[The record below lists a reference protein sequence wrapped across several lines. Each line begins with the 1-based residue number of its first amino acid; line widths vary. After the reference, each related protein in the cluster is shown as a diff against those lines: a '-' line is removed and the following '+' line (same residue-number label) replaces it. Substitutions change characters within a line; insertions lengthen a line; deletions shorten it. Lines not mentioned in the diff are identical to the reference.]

1 MKKIIGC
8 PAGEWALKLY
18 TVDRFISL
26 EYLLD
31 EQEGE
36 YGICGFPQRVHSY
49 EYLRNEKIDDL
60 IVIINDTRKYEEIK
74 KKLEKYGLIENIHFF
89 NGWKLDSNFYHEVY
103 ADKGWQEF
111 EQSDTNALKRQRQ
124 GWKDRARAMSQLI
137 PEDVKVE
144 KYGLIENIHFFN
156 GWKLDSNFYHE
167 VYADKG
173 WQEFEQSDT
182 NALKRQ
188 RQGWKDRAR
197 AMSQLI
203 PEDVKVLMDIG
214 CGEELLKEFLCKD
227 IKYYGLDYCERN
239 KETIICDINKE
250 KLPDIKVDLYYMAG
264 IIDYVIDIPNFI
276 KQLSRAKYVVMSK
289 TRNERFI
296 RLDDKVMD
304 SGYMNYGIS
313 SYYCSNL
320 ITDMFEIGFVCR
332 KMQWNYKQRDEY
344 YFLFE
349 NYAVKQNN

>member
-1 MKKIIGC
+1 M
-8 PAGEWALKLY
+8 
-18 TVDRFISL
+18 
-26 EYLLD
+26 
-31 EQEGE
+31 
-36 YGICGFPQRVHSY
+36 
-49 EYLRNEKIDDL
+49 
-60 IVIINDTRKYEEIK
+60 
-74 KKLEKYGLIENIHFF
+74 
-89 NGWKLDSNFYHEVY
+89 
-103 ADKGWQEF
+103 
-111 EQSDTNALKRQRQ
+111 
-124 GWKDRARAMSQLI
+124 
-137 PEDVKVE
+137 
-144 KYGLIENIHFFN
+144 
-156 GWKLDSNFYHE
+156 
-167 VYADKG
+167 
-173 WQEFEQSDT
+173 
-182 NALKRQ
+182 
-188 RQGWKDRAR
+188 
-197 AMSQLI
+197 
-203 PEDVKVLMDIG
+203 
-214 CGEELLKEFLCKD
+214 LKEFLCKD
-227 IKYYGLDYCERN
+227 IKYYGLVYCERN

>member
-89 NGWKLDSNFYHEVY
+89 NGWKLDSN
-103 ADKGWQEF
+103 
-111 EQSDTNALKRQRQ
+111 S
-124 GWKDRARAMSQLI
+124 
-137 PEDVKVE
+137 
-144 KYGLIENIHFFN
+144 
-156 GWKLDSNFYHE
+156 YHE

>member
-1 MKKIIGC
+1 MKKVIGC

-36 YGICGFPQRVHSY
+36 YGICGVSKRVHSY

-74 KKLEKYGLIENIHFF
+74 KKLEKSGLIENIHFF

-124 GWKDRARAMSQLI
+124 GWKDRARTMSLLI
-137 PEDVKVE
+137 PDDVK
-144 KYGLIENIHFFN
+144 
-156 GWKLDSNFYHE
+156 
-167 VYADKG
+167 
-173 WQEFEQSDT
+173 T
-182 NALKRQ
+182 
-188 RQGWKDRAR
+188 
-197 AMSQLI
+197 
-203 PEDVKVLMDIG
+203 LMDIG

-264 IIDYVIDIPNFI
+264 IIDYVTDIPNFI

-296 RLDDKVMD
+296 RLDDKVME
-304 SGYMNYGIS
+304 SGYMNYGTN

-320 ITDMFEIGFVCR
+320 ITDMFENGFVCR
-332 KMQWNYKQRDEY
+332 KK
-344 YFLFE
+344 
-349 NYAVKQNN
+349 

>member
-74 KKLEKYGLIENIHFF
+74 KKL
-89 NGWKLDSNFYHEVY
+89 
-103 ADKGWQEF
+103 
-111 EQSDTNALKRQRQ
+111 
-124 GWKDRARAMSQLI
+124 
-137 PEDVKVE
+137 E

-313 SYYCSNL
+313 SYYCSNR

>member
-103 ADKGWQEF
+103 ADKG
-111 EQSDTNALKRQRQ
+111 L
-124 GWKDRARAMSQLI
+124 
-137 PEDVKVE
+137 
-144 KYGLIENIHFFN
+144 
-156 GWKLDSNFYHE
+156 
-167 VYADKG
+167 
-173 WQEFEQSDT
+173 QEFEQSDT

>member
-137 PEDVKVE
+137 PEDVKV
-144 KYGLIENIHFFN
+144 
-156 GWKLDSNFYHE
+156 
-167 VYADKG
+167 
-173 WQEFEQSDT
+173 
-182 NALKRQ
+182 
-188 RQGWKDRAR
+188 
-197 AMSQLI
+197 
-203 PEDVKVLMDIG
+203 LMDIG

-250 KLPDIKVDLYYMAG
+250 KLPDIKVDLYYRAG

>member
-111 EQSDTNALKRQRQ
+111 D
-124 GWKDRARAMSQLI
+124 
-137 PEDVKVE
+137 
-144 KYGLIENIHFFN
+144 
-156 GWKLDSNFYHE
+156 
-167 VYADKG
+167 
-173 WQEFEQSDT
+173 QSDT

>member
-89 NGWKLDSNFYHEVY
+89 NGWKLDSNFYHE
-103 ADKGWQEF
+103 
-111 EQSDTNALKRQRQ
+111 
-124 GWKDRARAMSQLI
+124 
-137 PEDVKVE
+137 
-144 KYGLIENIHFFN
+144 
-156 GWKLDSNFYHE
+156 
-167 VYADKG
+167 DKG

-320 ITDMFEIGFVCR
+320 ITDMFEIDLSVEKCNGTINKGMNIISCL
-332 KMQWNYKQRDEY
+332 KIMQ
-344 YFLFE
+344 
-349 NYAVKQNN
+349 

>member
-74 KKLEKYGLIENIHFF
+74 KKL
-89 NGWKLDSNFYHEVY
+89 
-103 ADKGWQEF
+103 
-111 EQSDTNALKRQRQ
+111 
-124 GWKDRARAMSQLI
+124 
-137 PEDVKVE
+137 E

-320 ITDMFEIGFVCR
+320 ITDKFEIGFVCR

>member
-74 KKLEKYGLIENIHFF
+74 KK
-89 NGWKLDSNFYHEVY
+89 
-103 ADKGWQEF
+103 
-111 EQSDTNALKRQRQ
+111 
-124 GWKDRARAMSQLI
+124 
-137 PEDVKVE
+137 PE

>member
-8 PAGEWALKLY
+8 TAGEWALKLY

-36 YGICGFPQRVHSY
+36 YGICGVSKRVHSY

-103 ADKGWQEF
+103 ADKSWQEF
-111 EQSDTNALKRQRQ
+111 EKSDTNALKRQRQ

-137 PEDVKVE
+137 PEDVK
-144 KYGLIENIHFFN
+144 
-156 GWKLDSNFYHE
+156 
-167 VYADKG
+167 
-173 WQEFEQSDT
+173 T
-182 NALKRQ
+182 
-188 RQGWKDRAR
+188 
-197 AMSQLI
+197 
-203 PEDVKVLMDIG
+203 LMDIG

-227 IKYYGLDYCERN
+227 INYYGLDYCERN

-264 IIDYVIDIPNFI
+264 IIDYVTDIPNFI
-276 KQLSRAKYVVMSK
+276 K
-289 TRNERFI
+289 
-296 RLDDKVMD
+296 
-304 SGYMNYGIS
+304 
-313 SYYCSNL
+313 
-320 ITDMFEIGFVCR
+320 
-332 KMQWNYKQRDEY
+332 
-344 YFLFE
+344 
-349 NYAVKQNN
+349 

>member
-74 KKLEKYGLIENIHFF
+74 KKL
-89 NGWKLDSNFYHEVY
+89 
-103 ADKGWQEF
+103 
-111 EQSDTNALKRQRQ
+111 
-124 GWKDRARAMSQLI
+124 
-137 PEDVKVE
+137 E

-289 TRNERFI
+289 TRNKRFI

>member
-1 MKKIIGC
+1 MSKKAEGFS
-8 PAGEWALKLY
+8 L
-18 TVDRFISL
+18 RFVPIKTGNISRKVL
-26 EYLLD
+26 SK
-31 EQEGE
+31 
-36 YGICGFPQRVHSY
+36 I
-49 EYLRNEKIDDL
+49 LRSFVKI
-60 IVIINDTRKYEEIK
+60 
-74 KKLEKYGLIENIHFF
+74 
-89 NGWKLDSNFYHEVY
+89 
-103 ADKGWQEF
+103 F
-111 EQSDTNALKRQRQ
+111 ERLQ
-124 GWKDRARAMSQLI
+124 
-137 PEDVKVE
+137 
-144 KYGLIENIHFFN
+144 
-156 GWKLDSNFYHE
+156 
-167 VYADKG
+167 
-173 WQEFEQSDT
+173 QEFEQSDT

-264 IIDYVIDIPNFI
+264 IIDYVTDIPNFI

-332 KMQWNYKQRDEY
+332 KMQWNYKQRDEH

-349 NYAVKQNN
+349 NYVLKQNN

>member
-74 KKLEKYGLIENIHFF
+74 KKL
-89 NGWKLDSNFYHEVY
+89 
-103 ADKGWQEF
+103 
-111 EQSDTNALKRQRQ
+111 
-124 GWKDRARAMSQLI
+124 
-137 PEDVKVE
+137 E

-313 SYYCSNL
+313 SYYSNL

>member
-60 IVIINDTRKYEEIK
+60 IVIIHDTRKYEEIK
-74 KKLEKYGLIENIHFF
+74 KKL
-89 NGWKLDSNFYHEVY
+89 
-103 ADKGWQEF
+103 
-111 EQSDTNALKRQRQ
+111 
-124 GWKDRARAMSQLI
+124 
-137 PEDVKVE
+137 E

>member
-137 PEDVKVE
+137 PEDVK
-144 KYGLIENIHFFN
+144 
-156 GWKLDSNFYHE
+156 
-167 VYADKG
+167 A
-173 WQEFEQSDT
+173 
-182 NALKRQ
+182 
-188 RQGWKDRAR
+188 
-197 AMSQLI
+197 
-203 PEDVKVLMDIG
+203 LMDIG

-250 KLPDIKVDLYYMAG
+250 KLPGIKVDLYYMAG

-349 NYAVKQNN
+349 NYALKQNN

>member
-137 PEDVKVE
+137 PEDVKV
-144 KYGLIENIHFFN
+144 
-156 GWKLDSNFYHE
+156 
-167 VYADKG
+167 
-173 WQEFEQSDT
+173 
-182 NALKRQ
+182 
-188 RQGWKDRAR
+188 
-197 AMSQLI
+197 
-203 PEDVKVLMDIG
+203 LMDIG

-264 IIDYVIDIPNFI
+264 IIDYVTDIPNFI

-296 RLDDKVMD
+296 RLDDKVME
-304 SGYMNYGIS
+304 SGYMNYGTN

-320 ITDMFEIGFVCR
+320 ITDMFENGFACR

-349 NYAVKQNN
+349 NYVLKQNN

>member
-74 KKLEKYGLIENIHFF
+74 KKLEKSGLIENIHFF

-124 GWKDRARAMSQLI
+124 GWKDRARTMSLLI
-137 PEDVKVE
+137 PDDVK
-144 KYGLIENIHFFN
+144 
-156 GWKLDSNFYHE
+156 
-167 VYADKG
+167 
-173 WQEFEQSDT
+173 T
-182 NALKRQ
+182 
-188 RQGWKDRAR
+188 
-197 AMSQLI
+197 
-203 PEDVKVLMDIG
+203 LMDIG

-264 IIDYVIDIPNFI
+264 IIDYVTDIPNFI

-304 SGYMNYGIS
+304 SGYMDYGTN

-320 ITDMFEIGFVCR
+320 ITDMFENGFACR

-349 NYAVKQNN
+349 NYVLKQNN

>member
-137 PEDVKVE
+137 PEDVK
-144 KYGLIENIHFFN
+144 
-156 GWKLDSNFYHE
+156 
-167 VYADKG
+167 A
-173 WQEFEQSDT
+173 
-182 NALKRQ
+182 
-188 RQGWKDRAR
+188 
-197 AMSQLI
+197 
-203 PEDVKVLMDIG
+203 LMDIG

-264 IIDYVIDIPNFI
+264 IIDYVTDIPNFI

-304 SGYMNYGIS
+304 SGYMDYGTS

-320 ITDMFEIGFVCR
+320 VTDMFENGFVCR

-349 NYAVKQNN
+349 NYALKQNN

>member
-26 EYLLD
+26 EYMLD

-74 KKLEKYGLIENIHFF
+74 KKL
-89 NGWKLDSNFYHEVY
+89 
-103 ADKGWQEF
+103 
-111 EQSDTNALKRQRQ
+111 
-124 GWKDRARAMSQLI
+124 
-137 PEDVKVE
+137 E

>member
-137 PEDVKVE
+137 PEDVKV
-144 KYGLIENIHFFN
+144 
-156 GWKLDSNFYHE
+156 
-167 VYADKG
+167 
-173 WQEFEQSDT
+173 
-182 NALKRQ
+182 
-188 RQGWKDRAR
+188 
-197 AMSQLI
+197 
-203 PEDVKVLMDIG
+203 LMDIG
-214 CGEELLKEFLCKD
+214 CGDELLKEFLCKD

>member
-111 EQSDTNALKRQRQ
+111 EQSDTNELKRQRQ
-124 GWKDRARAMSQLI
+124 GWKDRARAMSQ
-137 PEDVKVE
+137 
-144 KYGLIENIHFFN
+144 
-156 GWKLDSNFYHE
+156 
-167 VYADKG
+167 
-173 WQEFEQSDT
+173 
-182 NALKRQ
+182 R
-188 RQGWKDRAR
+188 
-197 AMSQLI
+197 I

>member
-103 ADKGWQEF
+103 
-111 EQSDTNALKRQRQ
+111 T
-124 GWKDRARAMSQLI
+124 
-137 PEDVKVE
+137 
-144 KYGLIENIHFFN
+144 
-156 GWKLDSNFYHE
+156 
-167 VYADKG
+167 DKG

>member
-137 PEDVKVE
+137 PEDVKV
-144 KYGLIENIHFFN
+144 
-156 GWKLDSNFYHE
+156 
-167 VYADKG
+167 
-173 WQEFEQSDT
+173 
-182 NALKRQ
+182 
-188 RQGWKDRAR
+188 
-197 AMSQLI
+197 
-203 PEDVKVLMDIG
+203 LMDIG

-264 IIDYVIDIPNFI
+264 IIDYVDIPNFI

>member
-74 KKLEKYGLIENIHFF
+74 KKL
-89 NGWKLDSNFYHEVY
+89 
-103 ADKGWQEF
+103 
-111 EQSDTNALKRQRQ
+111 
-124 GWKDRARAMSQLI
+124 
-137 PEDVKVE
+137 E

-304 SGYMNYGIS
+304 SGYMDYGIS

>member
-111 EQSDTNALKRQRQ
+111 EQSDTNELKR
-124 GWKDRARAMSQLI
+124 
-137 PEDVKVE
+137 
-144 KYGLIENIHFFN
+144 Y
-156 GWKLDSNFYHE
+156 
-167 VYADKG
+167 
-173 WQEFEQSDT
+173 
-182 NALKRQ
+182 

>member
-89 NGWKLDSNFYHEVY
+89 NGC
-103 ADKGWQEF
+103 
-111 EQSDTNALKRQRQ
+111 
-124 GWKDRARAMSQLI
+124 
-137 PEDVKVE
+137 
-144 KYGLIENIHFFN
+144 
-156 GWKLDSNFYHE
+156 KLDSNFYHE

>member
-8 PAGEWALKLY
+8 LAGEWALKLY

-74 KKLEKYGLIENIHFF
+74 KKL
-89 NGWKLDSNFYHEVY
+89 
-103 ADKGWQEF
+103 
-111 EQSDTNALKRQRQ
+111 
-124 GWKDRARAMSQLI
+124 
-137 PEDVKVE
+137 E

>member
-137 PEDVKVE
+137 PEDVKV
-144 KYGLIENIHFFN
+144 
-156 GWKLDSNFYHE
+156 
-167 VYADKG
+167 
-173 WQEFEQSDT
+173 
-182 NALKRQ
+182 
-188 RQGWKDRAR
+188 
-197 AMSQLI
+197 
-203 PEDVKVLMDIG
+203 LMDIE

>member
-74 KKLEKYGLIENIHFF
+74 KKL
-89 NGWKLDSNFYHEVY
+89 
-103 ADKGWQEF
+103 
-111 EQSDTNALKRQRQ
+111 
-124 GWKDRARAMSQLI
+124 
-137 PEDVKVE
+137 E

-332 KMQWNYKQRDEY
+332 KMQWNYKQRD
-344 YFLFE
+344 
-349 NYAVKQNN
+349 

>member
-89 NGWKLDSNFYHEVY
+89 NGWK
-103 ADKGWQEF
+103 
-111 EQSDTNALKRQRQ
+111 
-124 GWKDRARAMSQLI
+124 
-137 PEDVKVE
+137 
-144 KYGLIENIHFFN
+144 
-156 GWKLDSNFYHE
+156 FYHE

>member
-137 PEDVKVE
+137 PEDVKV
-144 KYGLIENIHFFN
+144 
-156 GWKLDSNFYHE
+156 
-167 VYADKG
+167 
-173 WQEFEQSDT
+173 
-182 NALKRQ
+182 
-188 RQGWKDRAR
+188 
-197 AMSQLI
+197 
-203 PEDVKVLMDIG
+203 LMDIG

-250 KLPDIKVDLYYMAG
+250 KLPDIKVDLYYKAG

>member
-74 KKLEKYGLIENIHFF
+74 KKL
-89 NGWKLDSNFYHEVY
+89 
-103 ADKGWQEF
+103 
-111 EQSDTNALKRQRQ
+111 
-124 GWKDRARAMSQLI
+124 
-137 PEDVKVE
+137 E

-313 SYYCSNL
+313 SYYCSNQ

>member
-137 PEDVKVE
+137 PEDVKV
-144 KYGLIENIHFFN
+144 
-156 GWKLDSNFYHE
+156 
-167 VYADKG
+167 
-173 WQEFEQSDT
+173 
-182 NALKRQ
+182 
-188 RQGWKDRAR
+188 
-197 AMSQLI
+197 
-203 PEDVKVLMDIG
+203 LMDIG
-214 CGEELLKEFLCKD
+214 SGEELLKEFLCKD

>member
-89 NGWKLDSNFYHEVY
+89 NC
-103 ADKGWQEF
+103 
-111 EQSDTNALKRQRQ
+111 
-124 GWKDRARAMSQLI
+124 
-137 PEDVKVE
+137 
-144 KYGLIENIHFFN
+144 
-156 GWKLDSNFYHE
+156 WKLDSNFYHE